1 MRIIAIRSRR
11 NLESSKKQKIIEIG
25 KDVSR
30 DTSFLVGWEIEGD
43 NMKLIS

>member
-11 NLESSKKQKIIEIG
+11 NIKSSKKQKITDKR